1 MISGSFSRNV
11 FKSIN
16 SPVSLATPLSAGY
29 TNILIRHNA
38 PTCALFM
45 HAMIQAGKAYPS
57 RVPVEVE
64 VPNFYTG
71 KRVFLLRTGP
81 IILIMDISQD
91 TAVN

>member
-1 MISGSFSRNV
+1 
-11 FKSIN
+11 
-16 SPVSLATPLSAGY
+16 
-29 TNILIRHNA
+29 
-38 PTCALFM
+38 M